1 MVPRN
6 LAFFNHVR
14 VRKKKHARSRL
25 IDFFRRTAGIR
36 VLRHALKPWTKDRD
50 LDLLHMA
57 AVLLTPSA
65 SVGDRNIQEYD
76 VTPSSLLDV
85 FCWCCVL
92 RLFPRALLLPSRDTR
107 HNPDFT
113 LYFEC

>member
-57 AVLLTPSA
+57 AVLLICRA
-65 SVGDRNIQEYD
+65 DRNIQEYD
-76 VTPSSLLDV
+76 VTNSSLL
-85 FCWCCVL
+85 CLLLVL
-92 RLFPRALLLPSRDTR
+92 RVASVPARARLLPSRIQGVFHLAVDL
-107 HNPDFT
+107 NNSNN
-113 LYFEC
+113 